1 MSKAGAVEREQFSY
15 SSRGADDSGNGNTVE
30 VRFRISAASDAY
42 SGLSIVGNT
51 AELGEWD
58 VSKSVRLKQSGMNK
72 VRTKILMYL
81 KMNEWNAL
89 CAYLCL

>member
-1 MSKAGAVEREQFSY
+1 MSKAGAVEREQVSY
-15 SSRGADDSGNGNTVE
+15 SSRGADESGKGNNVE

-58 VSKSVRLKQSGMNK
+58 VSKSVRLKA
-72 VRTKILMYL
+72 VRDEQGADKDTDVL
-81 KMNEWNAL
+81 KNE
-89 CAYLCL
+89 